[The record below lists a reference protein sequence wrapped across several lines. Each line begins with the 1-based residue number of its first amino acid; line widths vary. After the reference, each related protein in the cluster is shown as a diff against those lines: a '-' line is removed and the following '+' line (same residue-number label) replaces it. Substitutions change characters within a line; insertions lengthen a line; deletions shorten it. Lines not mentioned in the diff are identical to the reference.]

1 MSALVQ
7 FLKSKQFLK
16 HLLIILVLLFL
27 LLFGL
32 TKWLSNFTSHGE
44 YVLVPDFR
52 GQKIQDLEK
61 FIDSTE
67 VKYQIID
74 SIYDPNEDF
83 GKVIRQDPEP
93 KSKVKHNRNIYLYVT
108 GMVPPQIK
116 MPKLTDRSERQA
128 RLIIE
133 TYGFKLGRISY
144 KKGDCKGCVL
154 SQMIKGRE
162 VMPEQT
168 VKKGSTIDLIV
179 GDEDNSHLGD
189 GQDTLQ
195 TTTAPNFE

>member
-1 MSALVQ
+1 
-7 FLKSKQFLK
+7 
-16 HLLIILVLLFL
+16 
-27 LLFGL
+27 
-32 TKWLSNFTSHGE
+32 
-44 YVLVPDFR
+44 LVPDFR
-52 GQKIQDLEK
+52 RQKIQDLEK

-83 GKVIRQDPEP
+83 GIVIRQDPEP

-108 GMVPPQIK
+108 GMVSPQIK

-133 TYGFKLGRISY
+133 TYGFKLGHITY

-154 SQMIKGRE
+154 SQIIKGRE
-162 VMPEQT
+162 VMAEQT

-179 GDEDNSHLGD
+179 GDEDNSHLST
-189 GQDTLQ
+189 GQDSLQ
-195 TTTAPNFE
+195 TETAPNFE